1 MRLTYLDILEQCFH
15 DKFRG
20 YNKQEVDT
28 FLHLVADDFK
38 SMAEDIKGKDRQTDL
53 KNEEIRELQ
62 QRQDELA
69 QQQSETTTSPEIEEE
84 LRALRKELE
93 EKNQLIQQMKTAAEN
108 QPNSKGAFSKL
119 TPEILKEKAK
129 KIINIAKQ
137 HAEQHKASAAKE
149 LDSLQIDIQKL
160 QIQKQQLTDNIRTT
174 AVEHLNKFKAGLQNG
189 NAGKS
194 SED

>member
-62 QRQDELA
+62 QSQDALA
-69 QQQSETTTSPEIEEE
+69 QQQSQMKTSPEVEEE
-84 LRALRKELE
+84 LRVLRKELE
-93 EKNQLIQQMKTAAEN
+93 ERNQLIQQMEAAAEN
-108 QPNSKGAFSKL
+108 QSNNNGAFSQL
-119 TPEILKEKAK
+119 TPEMLKEKAK

-160 QIQKQQLTDNIRTT
+160 QLQKQQLMDNIRTT
-174 AVEHLNKFKAGLQNG
+174 AVEHLNKFKADTQND
-189 NAGKS
+189 NAGNS
-194 SED
+194 VQD